1 MRGYRS
7 IGPLGVILALAG
19 CGGGGEM
26 VQAGGELPVSCVS
39 RVGTGFCPPGS
50 GRYYYD
56 YELDRCKGTGASR
69 CGGRTLFDTLDACV
83 RYCGARP

>member
-7 IGPLGVILALAG
+7 FGPLALILALAG

-26 VQAGGELPVSCVS
+26 VQERDGLPVSCVS
-39 RVGTGFCPPGS
+39 RLGTGACPPGS

-56 YELDRCKGTGASR
+56 YQSDRCRGTGASR
-69 CGGRTLFDTLDACV
+69 CGGRTLFDTLEECT
-83 RYCGARP
+83 RFCGARP